1 MLLGCIAD
9 DMTGATDLAAVLVAE
24 GMRTVQTIGVPPAGT
39 DPGDVDAMVVAL
51 KSRSIPAAEAVRQ
64 SLDALGYLLAQGAEQ
79 ILFKY
84 CSTFDSTPEGNIGPV
99 ADALLDA
106 LKTEQTI
113 VCPAYPT
120 LNRSIFRGHL
130 FAGDRL
136 LSESGMENHPLT
148 PMTDPN
154 LVRVMAA
161 QSRRKVGLVR
171 YDVVHRGPEA
181 VRARL
186 AELHAEGIA
195 YAVTDVIEDAD
206 LRILGEACVG
216 SKLVTGGSG
225 IALGLPENFRK
236 DGRLEQREAGVL
248 PKVDG
253 LEAVLAGSCSA
264 ATRGQV
270 DDFLTKRP
278 GFRLDPQA
286 LAKGDE
292 QIAAALA
299 FAAER
304 MPDGPVLLYAT
315 ADPADVAAAQSV
327 LGRER
332 AGELVERAM
341 GLLATGLVERGVRRL
356 VVAGGETSGS
366 VVAALQIAMLRIG
379 ERIDPGVP
387 ATVTTGEP
395 AIALALKSGNFGT
408 PDFLT
413 KAFAHLPGT
422 RR

>member
-9 DMTGATDLAAVLVAE
+9 DMTGATDLAAVLVSE
-24 GMRTVQTIGVPPAGT
+24 GMRTVQTIGVPPADT
-39 DPGDVDAMVVAL
+39 DPGEVDAVVVAL
-51 KSRSIPAAEAVRQ
+51 KSRSIAAAEAVGQ
-64 SLDALGYLLAQGAEQ
+64 SLDALRYLLVQGAEQ

-106 LKTEQTI
+106 LNTEQTI

-148 PMTDPN
+148 PMTDPD

-171 YDVVHRGPEA
+171 YDIVHRGAEA

-186 AELHAEGIA
+186 AELRAEDIA
-195 YAVTDVIEDAD
+195 YAVTDVTDDDD
-206 LRILGEACVG
+206 LRVLGEACAG
-216 SKLVTGGSG
+216 AKLVTGGSG

-270 DDFLTKRP
+270 HDFLTKRP
-278 GFRLDPQA
+278 GFRLDPRRWPKATSRLMRPSRSLRSTCRMARFCFMPPPIRPMWPPPSPCWVVSAPVSWSSVQWA
-286 LAKGDE
+286 SWRPGSSNVACAGLSWP
-292 QIAAALA
+292 AA
-299 FAAER
+299 R
-304 MPDGPVLLYAT
+304 R
-315 ADPADVAAAQSV
+315 ADRS
-327 LGRER
+327 
-332 AGELVERAM
+332 
-341 GLLATGLVERGVRRL
+341 
-356 VVAGGETSGS
+356 
-366 VVAALQIAMLRIG
+366 
-379 ERIDPGVP
+379 
-387 ATVTTGEP
+387 
-395 AIALALKSGNFGT
+395 
-408 PDFLT
+408 
-413 KAFAHLPGT
+413 
-422 RR
+422 